1 MKVILLQ
8 DVKKQGK
15 KDEIIEV
22 SDGYANNYLIKNNL
36 AVPYTKTSNN
46 ILNNQ
51 KEKRHLQEEE
61 IIKQCEIIKKGL
73 ENKELKFIVKVGKD
87 DKLFGTISSK
97 QIEDKLK
104 EMNFNIDTIIIAP
117 MTTKSRSYPTRVKII
132 FQKKSGWII
141 LDQIRTIDKIRL
153 KEKAGH
159 LDEIEITE
167 IKGILKEM
175 LID

>member
-1 MKVILLQ
+1 MKIILLQ

-36 AVPYTKTSNN
+36 AVPYTKTSSN

-51 KEKRHLQEEE
+51 KEKKHLQEEE
-61 IIKQCEIIKKGL
+61 IIKQCEIIKKEL
-73 ENKELKFIVKVGKD
+73 ENKELKFSAKVGKD

-104 EMNFNIDTIIIAP
+104 EMCFNID
-117 MTTKSRSYPTRVKII
+117 KKKINI
-132 FQKKSGWII
+132 KNPIDCLGFHNVEINLHKKIVFN
-141 LDQIRTIDKIRL
+141 IRINV
-153 KEKAGH
+153 EKR
-159 LDEIEITE
+159 
-167 IKGILKEM
+167 
-175 LID
+175 

>member
-1 MKVILLQ
+1 MVINQ
-8 DVKKQGK
+8 YDIFWV
-15 KDEIIEV
+15 D
-22 SDGYANNYLIKNNL
+22 
-36 AVPYTKTSNN
+36 
-46 ILNNQ
+46 LNPA
-51 KEKRHLQEEE
+51 KGHE
-61 IIKQCEIIKKGL
+61 IKKVRPCVVL
-73 ENKELKFIVKVGKD
+73 SPD
-87 DKLFGTISSK
+87 
-97 QIEDKLK
+97 

>member
-1 MKVILLQ
+1 MVINQ
-8 DVKKQGK
+8 YDIFWV
-15 KDEIIEV
+15 D
-22 SDGYANNYLIKNNL
+22 
-36 AVPYTKTSNN
+36 
-46 ILNNQ
+46 LNPTIGH
-51 KEKRHLQEEE
+51 E
-61 IIKQCEIIKKGL
+61 IKKVRPCVVL
-73 ENKELKFIVKVGKD
+73 SPD
-87 DKLFGTISSK
+87 
-97 QIEDKLK
+97 